1 MTTVRNTLLL
11 LALALAQQT
20 THLVGAQCAQT
31 KHKRSAQTFIA
42 SASSSSASAET
53 TNSTSSCKQAATLTT
68 VELAELIALLAQLKN
83 EQLEI
88 ATPHT
93 PIPKSTAKR
102 ESTYGA
108 LLPDGKHFLR
118 SEGKKILVMRVE
130 GKTVKCVYEL
140 ELNDAKI
147 HGITIMINVDGKFV
161 PLDKSNEKLVAKDWH
176 NCILVT
182 NDWSNSVETTPLK
195 QVCKDLAILE
205 SLEKNTSVRCYRIPT
220 QGSGSCFTLEH
231 LQ

>member
-20 THLVGAQCAQT
+20 TNLVGAQCAQT
-31 KHKRSAQTFIA
+31 KHKRCAQTFIA

-53 TNSTSSCKQAATLTT
+53 TNSTSSCKQAATLTAT
-68 VELAELIALLAQLKN
+68 ELAELINLLAQLKN
-83 EQLEI
+83 EQIEI

-93 PIPKSTAKR
+93 PIPKSTTKR

-108 LLPDGKHFLR
+108 VLPDGKHFLL
-118 SEGKKILVMRVE
+118 SAGKKIRIMCFE
-130 GKTVKCVYEL
+130 GKTWKCVDEFTI
-140 ELNDAKI
+140 NPAKV
-147 HGITIMINVDGKFV
+147 HGITVMICVNGKLV
-161 PLDKSNEKLVAKDWH
+161 PLDKSNEKHVGNEWR

-182 NDWSNSVETTPLK
+182 NDW
-195 QVCKDLAILE
+195 
-205 SLEKNTSVRCYRIPT
+205 KNTIKITDLKKVYKELTVLKALEQNTAVRCYRIPT
-220 QGSGSCFTLEH
+220 QGSGSCFTIER